1 MNQCKPELLIIVIIY
16 WLFFDKCSVQNE
28 MQKNICLSLYDPKYL
43 CSPFQQTTCLFF
55 PLSDFWLLGEVQWS
69 ALLLSSSK
77 TEKCIEVKRGAKHSV
92 GHESQLVSNM
102 STLFPL
108 FLWNLLFLLMV
119 FLSSWSLETIQTV
132 EKKKKKGEK
141 IVLFKSPLRG
151 TKKGG
156 RDFQTYSWGHTGSN
170 AQLNEWLQSAA
181 VKPGWLIPSGFY

>member
-1 MNQCKPELLIIVIIY
+1 
-16 WLFFDKCSVQNE
+16 

-132 EKKKKKGEK
+132 EKKKKRGKKLCCLRVHSEEQKKEGETFRLIHGATLVAMHSSMNGLSQLLLNLGDWYLLVFTRARK
-141 IVLFKSPLRG
+141 ACKKS
-151 TKKGG
+151 
-156 RDFQTYSWGHTGSN
+156 S
-170 AQLNEWLQSAA
+170 
-181 VKPGWLIPSGFY
+181 